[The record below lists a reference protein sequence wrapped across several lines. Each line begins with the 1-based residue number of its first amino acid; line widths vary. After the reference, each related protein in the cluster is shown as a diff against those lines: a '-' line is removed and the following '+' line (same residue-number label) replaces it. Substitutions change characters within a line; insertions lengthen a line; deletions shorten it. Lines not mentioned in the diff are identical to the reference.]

1 MGFPD
6 IGHNTVLLGF
16 LRAVGLA
23 SGVSEGIQKLGRL
36 WLELAAVAALDN
48 SPGLLCVPSFSL
60 PMFLPEKKKKAV
72 LTELYSL

>member
-1 MGFPD
+1 M
-6 IGHNTVLLGF
+6 
-16 LRAVGLA
+16 A

-72 LTELYSL
+72 LTDCIVFIIKNVLKRVWVH